1 MLVGTAPALLL
12 RGVLLAHDSLAAEV
26 LAAKVDVALI
36 DAHVATVRLI
46 AHTHALKDL
55 DISYS
60 SRVDNGLS
68 LSFIYDHCADGDIAG
83 LVISNFL
90 ILIVF
95 HVSLLFLIMKMCICS
110 LLLNQNQPINSNSL
124 IPINSSI

>member
-12 RGVLLAHDSLAAEV
+12 RGVLFAHDSLAANV
-26 LAAKVDVALI
+26 LAANVDVALI
-36 DAHVATVRLI
+36 NAHVATVRLI

-60 SRVDNGLS
+60 SGVDNGLS
-68 LSFIYDHCADGDIAG
+68 LDFIHNSANGDIAS

-95 HVSLLFLIMKMCICS
+95 HVSLLF
-110 LLLNQNQPINSNSL
+110 
-124 IPINSSI
+124 